1 MPVKNTKQAQRV
13 NRKTVPAA
21 VKRELNKKFSRLSDT
36 SGLKKLVWVEDQWA
50 VHPCNQGSKAFDK
63 ALYDQFVAELE
74 EDYQGR
80 LLAFQKSL
88 EELNASNTEQPEDNL
103 PEATLQEEINN
114 SPSVTSNV
122 PNLPGSA
129 RKNVRRNATIESD
142 ENSEVPEVTPQTTFA
157 GTHTYFL
164 HDIKSEVSDEEPS
177 DEEPSDEEPS
187 DEEPSDEEPSNEE
200 PSNEEPDNKEP
211 EKSFTSAETHSGDD
225 SDEPNPSWEKETHD
239 GDSADE
245 LSILRKKLAD
255 MTEKLAV
262 MTKAF
267 ADNATEVLV
276 ASQQRNFQ
284 QEKDMIIGMYFEKEN
299 YERRIYFEKENDK
312 REQFLNAINSAEL
325 GDYSILNAVQEEY
338 SEIFN

>member
-1 MPVKNTKQAQRV
+1 M
-13 NRKTVPAA
+13 
-21 VKRELNKKFSRLSDT
+21 
-36 SGLKKLVWVEDQWA
+36 G
-50 VHPCNQGSKAFDK
+50 
-63 ALYDQFVAELE
+63 LE

-164 HDIKSEVSDEEPS
+164 HDIKSEV
-177 DEEPSDEEPS
+177 S

-299 YERRIYFEKENDK
+299 DE

-338 SEIFN
+338 SEIF